1 MIALGITSTWLALTA
16 AGFAALSALGRIELG
31 EDLVTDR
38 ASREP
43 REPREPRELALTE
56 TWPAMPGVS
65 PL

>member
-43 REPREPRELALTE
+43 REPRELALTE

>member
-1 MIALGITSTWLALTA
+1 MIALGITLTWLALTA

-31 EDLVTDR
+31 DDFATDR

-43 REPREPRELALTE
+43 RQLTLTE
-56 TWPAMPGVS
+56 TWPAMPGGS

>member
-16 AGFAALSALGRIELG
+16 AGFAALSALGRIELDD
-31 EDLVTDR
+31 DLETGR
-38 ASREP
+38 GSREP
-43 REPREPRELALTE
+43 EPTE

>member
-31 EDLVTDR
+31 DDLATDR
-38 ASREP
+38 ASP
-43 REPREPRELALTE
+43 EPRELALAE
-56 TWPAMPGVS
+56 TWPSMPGVS

>member
-1 MIALGITSTWLALTA
+1 MIALGIAITWLTLTA

-31 EDLVTDR
+31 DDLATDR
-38 ASREP
+38 SSHG
-43 REPREPRELALTE
+43 LALSE

>member
-31 EDLVTDR
+31 DDLATDR
-38 ASREP
+38 ASRGQ
-43 REPREPRELALTE
+43 RELALTE
-56 TWPAMPGVS
+56 RWAAMPGVS

>member
-31 EDLVTDR
+31 DEITADR
-38 ASREP
+38 TS
-43 REPREPRELALTE
+43 REPRELALTE